1 MLGRLVPILA
11 FTLSAGA
18 FAPCIQAAQPLGCLI
33 EAQRSADIG
42 SPVVGIIET
51 IPVDRGDYVKKG
63 QALVTLKAQPE
74 RAALN
79 VAKIRQEAEGE
90 LRAAEAAAAFAE
102 QHLKRNEELFQ
113 RNYISRHAL
122 DQARFDNEAARQK
135 LAQARDNRK
144 AAAGELDY
152 SRAQLNQRVIVAPF
166 DGVVTERY
174 MVPGERV
181 EEKPIVRL
189 AQIDPLRVEVVAPIS
204 LYGQIKIGDI
214 AKVQPEL
221 PGTGPANAQVT
232 RIDKVIDPAS
242 NTFRALLRLDNS
254 ALTLPAG
261 LRCTVALN
269 QTVNQTTPTK
279 TGETATS
286 SAPTAAPVVN
296 KTNEATSS
304 STGHQAV
311 SKQLQSWLAA
321 WQKKDA
327 QSYLAFYADDFKPP
341 RALMR
346 DDWVKE
352 RRQRLERSDPIELRI
367 ENLQLIGDAAEY
379 LRATFVQHYRS
390 GSYSETSNKELTWR
404 KHRAGWLIVQERQLQ

>member
-1 MLGRLVPILA
+1 MRSPFVRTLA
-11 FTLSAGA
+11 FLLSAGA
-18 FAPCIQAAQPLGCLI
+18 FAACTQAAEPLGCLI

-79 VAKIRQEAEGE
+79 VARIRQEAEGE
-90 LRAAEAAAAFAE
+90 LRAAEAAAAFAG

-113 RNYISRHAL
+113 RNFISRHAL
-122 DQARFDNEAARQK
+122 DQARFDLEAAHQK
-135 LAQARDNRK
+135 LVQARDNRK

-174 MVPGERV
+174 MVAGERV
-181 EEKPIVRL
+181 EEKPVLRL
-189 AQIDPLRVEVVAPIS
+189 AQIDPLRVEVIVPIS
-204 LYGQIKIGDI
+204 LYGRIKIGDI

-221 PGTGPANAQVT
+221 PGAVPADAQVS
-232 RIDKVIDPAS
+232 RIDRVIDPAS
-242 NTFRALLRLDNS
+242 NTFRALLRLDNR

-261 LRCTVALN
+261 LRCTVDLN
-269 QTVNQTTPTK
+269 KVVNQAAPAK
-279 TGETATS
+279 TAEATAPL
-286 SAPTAAPVVN
+286 APTAAPPVN
-296 KTNEATSS
+296 KTTEASSS

-321 WQKKDA
+321 WQKKDT
-327 QSYLAFYADDFKPP
+327 QTYLAFYADDFKPP
-341 RALMR
+341 RALTR
-346 DDWVKE
+346 DDWARE
-352 RRQRLERSDPIELRI
+352 RRRRLERSDPIELRI

-404 KHRAGWLIVQERQLQ
+404 KQRAGWLIVQERQL